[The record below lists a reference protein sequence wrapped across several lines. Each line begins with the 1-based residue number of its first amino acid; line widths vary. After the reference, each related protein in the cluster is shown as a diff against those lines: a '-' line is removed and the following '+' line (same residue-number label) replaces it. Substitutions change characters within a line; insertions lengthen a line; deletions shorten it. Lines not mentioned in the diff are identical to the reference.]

1 VGAAAFFLQDQRLME
16 NIMKRAL
23 FAAAVHSALI
33 VSIPA
38 KADSI
43 SAVEGARA
51 HERQG
56 SYLTRQEREKLRRY
70 GGNDDG
76 YYSGRR
82 GYGYRSGPS
91 VGIYVGPGYG
101 GYGYASPGYYGPYA
115 Y

>member
-1 VGAAAFFLQDQRLME
+1 
-16 NIMKRAL
+16 MKRAI
-23 FAAAVHSALI
+23 FAAAVLSALAGT
-33 VSIPA
+33 VPA
-38 KADSI
+38 QADSI

-76 YYSGRR
+76 FYSGRR

-91 VGIYVGPGYG
+91 VGVYVGPGYG
-101 GYGYASPGYYGPYA
+101 GYGYSNPRYYGPYG

>member
-1 VGAAAFFLQDQRLME
+1 
-16 NIMKRAL
+16 MKRTI
-23 FAAAVHSALI
+23 FAVVAVAAMASTA
-33 VSIPA
+33 PA
-38 KADSI
+38 QADSI

-76 YYSGRR
+76 FYSGRR
-82 GYGYRSGPS
+82 GYRNGYGYRSGPS

-101 GYGYASPGYYGPYA
+101 GYGYSSRGYHGPYG

>member
-1 VGAAAFFLQDQRLME
+1 
-16 NIMKRAL
+16 MKRTI
-23 FAAAVHSALI
+23 FAAAVIAA
-33 VSIPA
+33 VAGAAPA
-38 KADSI
+38 RADSI

-56 SYLTRQEREKLRRY
+56 NYLTRQEREKLRRY

-76 YYSGRR
+76 FYSGRGYR
-82 GYGYRSGPS
+82 GGYGYRSGRS

-101 GYGYASPGYYGPYA
+101 GYGYGPGYYGPYG

>member
-1 VGAAAFFLQDQRLME
+1 
-16 NIMKRAL
+16 MKRMI
-23 FAAAVHSALI
+23 FAAAVLSALT
-33 VSIPA
+33 VSVPA
-38 KADSI
+38 SADSI

-56 SYLTRQEREKLRRY
+56 GYLTRQEREKLRRY

-76 YYSGRR
+76 YYSGR

-91 VGIYVGPGYG
+91 VGVYVGPGYG
-101 GYGYASPGYYGPYA
+101 YNSYGYSSPGYYGPYG

>member
-1 VGAAAFFLQDQRLME
+1 
-16 NIMKRAL
+16 MKRTI
-23 FAAAVHSALI
+23 FAAAVMTA
-33 VSIPA
+33 VAGVIPA
-38 KADSI
+38 QADSI

-56 SYLTRQEREKLRRY
+56 NHLTRQEREKLRRY

-76 YYSGRR
+76 YYSGRGYR
-82 GYGYRSGPS
+82 GGYGYRSGPS

-101 GYGYASPGYYGPYA
+101 GYGYTSPGYYGPYG

>member
-1 VGAAAFFLQDQRLME
+1 
-16 NIMKRAL
+16 MKRIIIAIAAIAGL
-23 FAAAVHSALI
+23 AAAV
-33 VSIPA
+33 PA
-38 KADSI
+38 QADSI
-43 SAVEGARA
+43 GDVEGARA

-76 YYSGRR
+76 FYSGRR

-91 VGIYVGPGYG
+91 IGVYVGPGYG
-101 GYGYASPGYYGPYA
+101 GYGYGYSNPYYGPYG

>member
-1 VGAAAFFLQDQRLME
+1 
-16 NIMKRAL
+16 MKRAL
-23 FAAAVHSALI
+23 FAAAVLSALTLS
-33 VSIPA
+33 VPA

-43 SAVEGARA
+43 SDVEGARA

-56 SYLTRQEREKLRRY
+56 SHLTRQEREKLRRY

-82 GYGYRSGPS
+82 GYGYGYGYGGGPS

-101 GYGYASPGYYGPYA
+101 GYGYSSPGYYGPYG

>member
-1 VGAAAFFLQDQRLME
+1 
-16 NIMKRAL
+16 MKRAL
-23 FAAAVHSALI
+23 FAAAVLSALTLS
-33 VSIPA
+33 VPA

-51 HERQG
+51 HERAG
-56 SYLTRQEREKLRRY
+56 SPLTWQEREKLRRY
-70 GGNDDG
+70 GSNDDG
-76 YYSGRR
+76 FYSGRR

-101 GYGYASPGYYGPYA
+101 GYGYSSPGYYGPYG

>member
-1 VGAAAFFLQDQRLME
+1 MKRTIFVAAVMTAAAGL
-16 NIMKRAL
+16 
-23 FAAAVHSALI
+23 V
-33 VSIPA
+33 PA
-38 KADSI
+38 QADSI
-43 SAVEGARA
+43 SDVEGARA

-56 SYLTRQEREKLRRY
+56 THLTRQEREKLRRY

-91 VGIYVGPGYG
+91 VGVYVGPGYG
-101 GYGYASPGYYGPYA
+101 GYGYSNRGYYGPYG

>member
-1 VGAAAFFLQDQRLME
+1 
-16 NIMKRAL
+16 MKRIICAFAIIAGLSAAL
-23 FAAAVHSALI
+23 
-33 VSIPA
+33 PA
-38 KADSI
+38 QADSI
-43 SAVEGARA
+43 GDVEGARA

-56 SYLTRQEREKLRRY
+56 GYLTRQERENLRRY

-91 VGIYVGPGYG
+91 VGIYIGPGYG
-101 GYGYASPGYYGPYA
+101 RYGYSSPYYGPYG

>member
-1 VGAAAFFLQDQRLME
+1 
-16 NIMKRAL
+16 MKRAL
-23 FAAAVHSALI
+23 FAAAVLSALTLS
-33 VSIPA
+33 VPA

-56 SYLTRQEREKLRRY
+56 NYLTRQEREKLRRY

-76 YYSGRR
+76 YYNGRR

-101 GYGYASPGYYGPYA
+101 SYGYSSPGYYGPYG